1 MSEFETVIARIEALP
16 NAGEGMSIG
25 EISARVESDDGT
37 VVAALETIVE
47 RERSQHEGE
56 KS

>member
-1 MSEFETVIARIEALP
+1 MAEQ
-16 NAGEGMSIG
+16 GEGMSIG
-25 EISARVESDDGT
+25 EISARVESDGGT

-47 RERSQHEGE
+47 REERSQHEGE